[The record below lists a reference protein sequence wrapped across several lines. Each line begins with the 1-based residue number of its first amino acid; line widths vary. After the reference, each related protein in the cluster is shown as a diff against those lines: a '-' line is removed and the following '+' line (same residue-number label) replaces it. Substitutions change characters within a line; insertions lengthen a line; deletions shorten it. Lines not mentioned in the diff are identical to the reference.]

1 MLDDDS
7 EFRIRKFATMNSF
20 SIPQISISDQAD
32 IPEIVKLL
40 NMSYRGESS
49 RKGWTTEADLIAGE
63 VRTNDENL
71 AGVMQEPGS
80 VILKYVDDGKLLA
93 CVNLKKHGDR
103 IYLGM
108 FSVVPDLQGGGI
120 GKKMLQAAEEHAVHE
135 GCTAIYMYVISV
147 RTELID
153 WYKRKGYVETG
164 ELVPFNEDGLTGT
177 HKRKLEFLVLEK
189 KL

>member
-1 MLDDDS
+1 MG
-7 EFRIRKFATMNSF
+7 IRNFALMSLF
-20 SIPQISISDQAD
+20 SIPQISIAGVAD
-32 IPEIVKLL
+32 IPDIVRLL

-49 RKGWTTEADLIAGE
+49 RKGWTTEADLISGE
-63 VRTNDENL
+63 VRTNEENL
-71 AGVMQEPGS
+71 SQVMLEPGS
-80 VILKYVDDGKLLA
+80 VILKYVENGDLLA

-120 GKKMLQAAEEHAVHE
+120 GKKMLQAAEEHAVQL
-135 GCTAIYMYVISV
+135 GCRSIYMYVISV

-164 ELVPFNEDGLTGT
+164 ELVPFNEDGLTGA

-189 KL
+189 KI

>member
-1 MLDDDS
+1 MS
-7 EFRIRKFATMNSF
+7 SF
-20 SIPQISISDQAD
+20 SIPQISIAGEAD
-32 IPEIVKLL
+32 IPEIVRLL
-40 NMSYRGESS
+40 NMSYRGETS

-63 VRTNDENL
+63 VRTNEENL
-71 AGVMQEPGS
+71 SQVMQEPGS

-120 GKKMLQAAEEHAVHE
+120 GKKMLQAAEEHAAHV
-135 GCTAIYMYVISV
+135 GCRSIYMYVISV

-153 WYKRKGYVETG
+153 WYKRKGYIETG
-164 ELVPFNEDGLTGT
+164 ELVPFNEDGLTGA
-177 HKRKLEFLVLEK
+177 HKRKLEFMVLEK
-189 KL
+189 EL

>member
-1 MLDDDS
+1 M
-7 EFRIRKFATMNSF
+7 SF
-20 SIPQISISDQAD
+20 SNPNISIADQSD
-32 IPEIVKLL
+32 IPHIVTLL

-63 VRTNDENL
+63 VRTNAENL
-71 AGVMQEPGS
+71 AQVMTEPGS
-80 VILKYVDDGKLLA
+80 VILKYVEDGNLLA

-108 FSVVPDLQGGGI
+108 FSVVPELQGAGI
-120 GKKMLQAAEEHAVHE
+120 GKKMLQAAEEHAVHVE
-135 GCTAIYMYVISV
+135 CRSIYMYVISV

-164 ELVPFNEDGLTGT
+164 ELVPFNEDGLTGA

-189 KL
+189 QL

>member
-1 MLDDDS
+1 M
-7 EFRIRKFATMNSF
+7 SF
-20 SIPQISISDQAD
+20 SEQHISIADLSD
-32 IPEIVKLL
+32 IPHIVKLL
-40 NMSYRGESS
+40 NMSYRGEAS

-63 VRTNDENL
+63 VRTNEENL
-71 AGVMQEPGS
+71 SEVMLEPGS
-80 VILKYVDDGKLLA
+80 VILKYVEDGKLLA

-108 FSVVPDLQGGGI
+108 FSVAPDLQGGGI
-120 GKKMLQAAEEHAVHE
+120 GKKMLQAAEEHAAHVD
-135 GCTAIYMYVISV
+135 CRSIYMYVISV

-164 ELVPFNEDGLTGT
+164 ELVPFNEDGLTGA

-189 KL
+189 KV

>member
-1 MLDDDS
+1 MS
-7 EFRIRKFATMNSF
+7 SF
-20 SIPQISISDQAD
+20 SIPQISIAGDTD
-32 IPEIVKLL
+32 IPNIVRLL

-63 VRTNDENL
+63 VRTNEEEL
-71 AGVMQEPGS
+71 SRVMSEPGS
-80 VILKYVDDGKLLA
+80 VILKYMEDGKLLA

-108 FSVVPDLQGGGI
+108 FSVEPDLQGGGI
-120 GKKMLQAAEEHAVHE
+120 GKKMLQAAEEYAAHE
-135 GCTAIYMYVISV
+135 GCVAIYMYVISV

-164 ELVPFNEDGLTGT
+164 ERVPFNEDGLTGS
-177 HKRKLEFLVLEK
+177 HKQKLEFLVLEK

>member
-1 MLDDDS
+1 MS
-7 EFRIRKFATMNSF
+7 SF
-20 SIPQISISDQAD
+20 SIPQICIAGDTD
-32 IPEIVKLL
+32 IPNIVRLL

-63 VRTNDENL
+63 VRTNEEEL
-71 AGVMQEPGS
+71 SRVMSEPGS
-80 VILKYVDDGKLLA
+80 VILKYMEDGKLLA

-108 FSVVPDLQGGGI
+108 FSVEPDLQGGGI
-120 GKKMLQAAEEHAVHE
+120 GKKMLQAAEEYAAHE
-135 GCTAIYMYVISV
+135 GCVAIYMYVISV

-164 ELVPFNEDGLTGT
+164 ERVPFNEDGLTGS
-177 HKRKLEFLVLEK
+177 HKLKLEFLVLEK

>member
-1 MLDDDS
+1 M
-7 EFRIRKFATMNSF
+7 SF
-20 SIPQISISDQAD
+20 SDPNISIADLSD
-32 IPEIVKLL
+32 IPHIVKLL

-63 VRTNDENL
+63 VRTNEENL
-71 AGVMQEPGS
+71 SEVMLEPGS
-80 VILKYVDDGKLLA
+80 VILKYVEDGKLLA

-108 FSVVPDLQGGGI
+108 FSVAPDLQGGGI
-120 GKKMLQAAEEHAVHE
+120 GKKMLQAAEEYTAHV
-135 GCTAIYMYVISV
+135 GCRSIYMYVISV

-164 ELVPFNEDGLTGT
+164 ELVPFNEDGLTGA

-189 KL
+189 QL

>member
-1 MLDDDS
+1 MS
-7 EFRIRKFATMNSF
+7 SF
-20 SIPQISISDQAD
+20 SIPQICIAGDTD
-32 IPEIVKLL
+32 IPNIVRLL

-63 VRTNDENL
+63 VRTNEEEL
-71 AGVMQEPGS
+71 SRVMSEPGS
-80 VILKYVDDGKLLA
+80 VILKYMEDGKLLV

-108 FSVVPDLQGGGI
+108 FSVEPDLQGGGI
-120 GKKMLQAAEEHAVHE
+120 GKKMLQAAEEYAAHE
-135 GCTAIYMYVISV
+135 GCVAIYMYVISV

-164 ELVPFNEDGLTGT
+164 ERVPFNEDGLTGS
-177 HKRKLEFLVLEK
+177 HKLKLEFLVLEK